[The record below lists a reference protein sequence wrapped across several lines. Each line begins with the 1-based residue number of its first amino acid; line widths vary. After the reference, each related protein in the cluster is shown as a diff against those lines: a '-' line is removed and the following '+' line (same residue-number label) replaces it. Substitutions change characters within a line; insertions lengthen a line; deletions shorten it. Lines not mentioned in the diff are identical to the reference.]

1 MEPGYHEVEVAI
13 PVIIQEHPAARIG
26 REVSAAGVTFAS
38 GLSGQE
44 AVVLSAGPFLTPG
57 QTVKPTRTVAR

>member
-1 MEPGYHEVEVAI
+1 MNFRNISAWCI
-13 PVIIQEHPAARIG
+13 RNPVQ
-26 REVSAAGVTFAS
+26 GVTIVA

-57 QTVKPTRTVAR
+57 QKYTSTRPRAQ